1 MDTVGDV
8 DREHEPTLLVLASF
22 EKGHEVLRAAKAD
35 GCRVLLITDRKLAS
49 AAWPRESIDEV
60 FYMPDMYNREHLT
73 NAVSYLARTEHISRI
88 VPLDE
93 YDMEMAATLREHMR
107 LPGMGETAMRFF
119 RSEEHTSELQSPCN
133 LVCRLLLEKKK
144 NNTSRSLYLRH

>member
-1 MDTVGDV
+1 ML
-8 DREHEPTLLVLASF
+8 RRPPPPTLFPLHDALP
-22 EKGHEVLRAAKAD
+22 
-35 GCRVLLITDRKLAS
+35 I
-49 AAWPRESIDEV
+49 
-60 FYMPDMYNREHLT
+60 LT
-73 NAVSYLARTEHISRI
+73 NAVSYLARSEHISRI